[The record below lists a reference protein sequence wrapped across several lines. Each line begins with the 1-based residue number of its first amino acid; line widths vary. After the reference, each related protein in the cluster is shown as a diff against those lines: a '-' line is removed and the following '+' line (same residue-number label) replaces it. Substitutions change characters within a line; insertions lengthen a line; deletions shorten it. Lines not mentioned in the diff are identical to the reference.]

1 MQRRRPMRKL
11 LRLAKREYLASVKTK
26 GFIIM
31 LVAMP
36 ILMGGTSIA
45 MILLQDKVDTKDKKV
60 AVLDR
65 SAVIADVLLAAAIER
80 NDKDVFNESGKKI
93 QPAYVFEIVRPDNTN
108 PEEQKLNLS
117 NRIDKGEL
125 HAFLDIGPNVLNLE
139 GDEGT
144 FRMTYHAK
152 NAAMDNIRGWLAGMI
167 NNHLTMT
174 RMRDAGVDTS
184 QANKILKRIQVEAM
198 GLVSVDQET
207 GEIQAAE
214 KSSEAAAILVP
225 IILFMLMFMMV
236 MMGAM
241 PLLQSTMEEKTQRIA
256 EVLLGSLTPF
266 EFMGGKVLGGLGVAL
281 TGTLFY
287 LSGGI
292 FLASKMGGADFI
304 PFHII
309 PWFLIFLIFE
319 IIMVGS
325 MLAALGSA
333 CNDPKDAQNLTF
345 PAMIPVMFPM
355 FVFMPILQE
364 PTSGFATWMS
374 LFPWFTPMLM
384 LLRKSTPMDIP
395 AWQPWI
401 GLVGVMLVTV
411 FSVWMGGRIFR
422 VGILMQGG
430 APKIGKLIRWAFR
443 G

>member
-1 MQRRRPMRKL
+1 MRKL

-31 LVAMP
+31 LIAMP
-36 ILMGGTSIA
+36 ILMGGSGIA
-45 MILLQDKVDTKDKKV
+45 MILLQNQVDTTDKKV

-65 SAVIADVLLAAAIER
+65 SGVIAEVLLTATKER
-80 NDKDVFNESGKKI
+80 NETNIFHEESGKKI
-93 QPAYVFEIVRPDNTN
+93 QPVYIFEIVLPDNTN
-108 PEEQKLNLS
+108 PEEQKLDLS
-117 NRIDKGEL
+117 NRIEKGEL

-139 GDEGT
+139 GEEGT
-144 FRMTYHAK
+144 YGMAYHGK
-152 NAAMDNIRGWLAGMI
+152 NAAMDTIRTWLNETI
-167 NNHLTMT
+167 NNYLLMT
-174 RMRDAGVDTS
+174 RMREAGVDDS

-198 GLVSVDQET
+198 GLVSIDEET
-207 GEIQAAE
+207 GEIQAAR
-214 KSSEAAAILVP
+214 KTSEAEALLGP
-225 IILFMLMFMMV
+225 MILFFLMFMMV

-241 PLLQSTMEEKTQRIA
+241 PLLQTTMEEKTQRIA

-287 LSGGI
+287 LCGGI
-292 FLASKMGGADFI
+292 LLVSKMGMADFI

-309 PWFLIFLIFE
+309 PWFLTFLILE

-325 MLAALGSA
+325 MMAALGSA

-345 PAMIPVMFPM
+345 PVMIPVMFPI
-355 FVFMPILQE
+355 FIFMPILQE
-364 PTSGFATWMS
+364 PTSAFATWMS
-374 LFPWFTPMLM
+374 LFPMFTPMLM
-384 LLRKSTPMDIP
+384 LLRKASPVDIP
-395 AWQPWI
+395 MWQPWV
-401 GLVGVMLVTV
+401 GLVGVFLFTI

-422 VGILMQGG
+422 MGILMQGG
-430 APKIGKLIRWAFR
+430 TPKIGKIIRWAFR

>member
-1 MQRRRPMRKL
+1 MRKL
-11 LRLAKREYLASVKTK
+11 LRFAKREYLASVKTK

-31 LVAMP
+31 LVLMP
-36 ILMGGTSIA
+36 VLMGGTSIA

-65 SAVIADVLLAAAIER
+65 SAVIADVLLAAAKER
-80 NDKDVFNESGKKI
+80 NDKDIFDKNGKKI

-108 PEEQKLNLS
+108 PEAQKLNLS
-117 NRIDKGEL
+117 NRIDEGEL

-139 GDEGT
+139 GDENT
-144 FRMTYHAK
+144 FRMTYHAQ
-152 NAAMDNIRGWLAGMI
+152 NAAMDNIRTWLNNMI
-167 NNHLTMT
+167 NNYLRMK

-184 QANKILKRIQVEAM
+184 QADQFLKWIQVEAM
-198 GLVSVDQET
+198 GLVSVDEET
-207 GEIQAAE
+207 GEIQAAQ
-214 KSSEAAAILVP
+214 KSSEAAAIFVP

-287 LSGGI
+287 LCGGI
-292 FLASKMGGADFI
+292 FIVSKMGGADFI

-384 LLRKSTPMDIP
+384 LLRKATPMDIP

-401 GLVGVMLVTV
+401 GLAGVMLFTV
-411 FSVWMGGRIFR
+411 LSVWMGGRIFR

-430 APKIGKLIRWAFR
+430 APKIGKIIRWAFR

>member
-1 MQRRRPMRKL
+1 MRKL

-36 ILMGGTSIA
+36 ILMSGSLIA
-45 MILLQDKVDTKDKKV
+45 MLLLQNQVDTTDKKV

-65 SAVIADVLLAAAIER
+65 SGVIAEVLLAAAEQR
-80 NDKDVFNESGKKI
+80 NDAAVFDKESGKKI
-93 QPAYVFEIVRPDNTN
+93 QPAYIFEIVRPDNIN
-108 PEEQKLNLS
+108 AEAQKLDLS
-117 NRIDKGEL
+117 NRIDEGDL

-139 GDEGT
+139 GDENT
-144 FRMTYHAK
+144 YLMAYHAK
-152 NAAMDNIRGWLAGMI
+152 NAAMDTVRTWLNDTI
-167 NNHLTMT
+167 NNHLRMT
-174 RMRDAGVDTS
+174 RMRDAGVDDS
-184 QANKILKRIQVEAM
+184 QADEILTWIQVVAM
-198 GLVSVDQET
+198 GLVSIDEET
-207 GEIQAAE
+207 GEIQAAR
-214 KSSEAAAILVP
+214 KTSELEALMVP
-225 IILFMLMFMMV
+225 MVLFFLMFIMV
-236 MMGAM
+236 MMGAI
-241 PLLQSTMEEKTQRIA
+241 PLLQTTMEEKTQRIA

-266 EFMGGKVLGGLGVAL
+266 EFMGGKVLGALGVAL

-287 LSGGI
+287 LCGGI
-292 FLASKMGGADFI
+292 LIVSKMGMANFI

-325 MLAALGSA
+325 MMAALGSA

-355 FVFMPILQE
+355 FIFMPILQE

-374 LFPWFTPMLM
+374 LFPPFTPMLM
-384 LLRKSTPMDIP
+384 LLRKAAPMDIP
-395 AWQPWI
+395 MWQPWV
-401 GLVGVMLVTV
+401 GLAGVILFTII
-411 FSVWMGGRIFR
+411 SVWMGGRIFR
-422 VGILMQGG
+422 MGILMQGG
-430 APKIGKLIRWAFR
+430 APKIGKIIRWAFR

>member
-1 MQRRRPMRKL
+1 MRKL

-31 LVAMP
+31 LVLMP
-36 ILMGGTSIA
+36 VLMGGSGVA
-45 MILLQDKVDTKDKKV
+45 MYLLQGQVDTTDKIV

-65 SAVIADVLLAAAIER
+65 SGVIADVILAAAKER
-80 NDKDVFNESGKKI
+80 NDTAVIDNKTGKKI
-93 QPAYVFEIVRPDNTN
+93 QPAYVFEAVQ
-108 PEEQKLNLS
+108 PEETNSEAQKLELS
-117 NRIDKGEL
+117 NSIEKGEL

-139 GDEGT
+139 GDKET
-144 FRMTYHAK
+144 FLMAYHAK
-152 NAAMDNIRGWLAGMI
+152 NAAMDSIRSWLNNTI
-167 NNHLTMT
+167 NNHLRMT
-174 RMRDAGVDTS
+174 RMRDAGVDDS
-184 QANKILKRIQVEAM
+184 QANEILTWIQVEAM
-198 GLVSVDQET
+198 GLVSVDEET
-207 GEIQAAE
+207 GEIQAAQ
-214 KSSEAAAILVP
+214 KSSEAAAMFVP

-292 FLASKMGGADFI
+292 FIVSKMGAADFI

-309 PWFLIFLIFE
+309 PWFLVFLIFE

-364 PTSGFATWMS
+364 PTSAFATWMS

-384 LLRKSTPMDIP
+384 LLRKATPMDIP

-411 FSVWMGGRIFR
+411 LSVWMGGRIFR

>member
-1 MQRRRPMRKL
+1 MRKL

-31 LVAMP
+31 LVLMP
-36 ILMGGTSIA
+36 ILMGGTSLA

-65 SAVIADVLLAAAIER
+65 SVVIADVLLAAAIER

-93 QPAYVFEIVRPDNTN
+93 QPAYVFEIVRPDNIN
-108 PEEQKLNLS
+108 PEAQKLDLS

-125 HAFLDIGPNVLNLE
+125 HAYLDIGPNVLNLE
-139 GDEGT
+139 GNEDT

-152 NAAMDNIRGWLAGMI
+152 NAAMDNIRGWLDGTI
-167 NNHLTMT
+167 NNHLRMT

-184 QANKILKRIQVEAM
+184 QANQFLKWIQVEAM
-198 GLVSVDQET
+198 GLVSVDEET
-207 GEIQAAE
+207 GEIQAAQ

-292 FLASKMGGADFI
+292 FLASKMGGAEFI
-304 PFHII
+304 PFNII

-384 LLRKSTPMDIP
+384 LLRKATPVDIP
-395 AWQPWI
+395 AWQPWV
-401 GLVGVMLVTV
+401 GLAGVILFTII
-411 FSVWMGGRIFR
+411 SVWMGGRIFR
-422 VGILMQGG
+422 MGILMQGG
-430 APKIGKLIRWAFR
+430 APKIGKLIKWAFR